1 MVVFISYARED
12 REAVAVLRR
21 DIESSRRDTWMDE
34 ELDGGQSWWD
44 TILGQIRG
52 CSAFVFVVSPDS
64 LTSRACRAE
73 LAYALALRRP
83 LLPVMVRQVDLQ
95 QAVDAVADAQVVDY
109 REHTAAA
116 AISLVTAL
124 SSLPLSPPLASPPP
138 PPPPAPVAHL
148 GGLRQRLD
156 AESLTHKEQWDILT
170 ELREHLSVQED
181 RASVIALLQI
191 LRRRQ
196 DVTESIAAEIEPL
209 LAATPTAEGGDEKFV
224 RWPSLLSFIKL
235 GKLTPVLGLGLTD
248 SLIGPRHL
256 LARKWADEYSFP
268 LARHQKDDLPQ
279 VAQYVRV
286 ENDEIT
292 LRTALGDYFRQQV
305 VERFPTSVPSD
316 LGPGHLDEM
325 IKTAWLEECSTVPT
339 DPHTCLAQLPVSIY
353 ITAHPSNL
361 LSTALIAA
369 KRDPVVELC
378 RWRSDV
384 EDWPVSPLKSDPAY
398 EPSVER
404 PLVFHLFGNLDFP
417 ESLVLTEDDYFD
429 FLIGVSLN
437 RALIPPPVQRAL
449 ADSAL
454 VFLGFRIEA
463 WDFRVLLRCLLSQE
477 GGHRRDRYKHVAAQL
492 DVGSGVTSP
501 ERARAYLRDYFG
513 QFRETSIDIFW
524 GTVDQFVAA
533 LDEQRRAA

>member
-1 MVVFISYARED
+1 MGVFISYARED
-12 REAVAVLRR
+12 REAVEVLRR
-21 DIESSRRDTWMDE
+21 DIEKSRHDTWMDE
-34 ELDGGQSWWD
+34 ELDGGESWWAA
-44 TILGQIRG
+44 ILEQIRG
-52 CSAFVFVVSPDS
+52 CQVFVFVVSPDS

-73 LAYALALRRP
+73 LDYALALSRP

-95 QAVDAVADAQVVDY
+95 QAVNAISDAQVVDL
-109 REHTAAA
+109 RERTPDAV
-116 AISLVTAL
+116 IAL
-124 SSLPLSPPLASPPP
+124 LAGLASLPLPPPLPS
-138 PPPPAPVAHL
+138 PPPAPPVAPVSHF
-148 GGLRQRLD
+148 GDARRQLD
-156 AESLTHKEQWDILT
+156 AESLTFKEQWDILT

-181 RASVIALLQI
+181 RASVVGLLQI

-196 DVTESIAAEIEPL
+196 DVTEAVAAEIDPL
-209 LAATPTAEGGDEKFV
+209 LASAVSDGGDQKFT

-256 LARKWADEYSFP
+256 LARKWADEYGFP
-268 LARHQKDDLPQ
+268 LAGYQKEDLPQ

-286 ENDEIT
+286 ENDEVT
-292 LRTALGDYFRQQV
+292 LRMALGDYIRRQV
-305 VERFPTSVPSD
+305 VERFPSSVPAD

-325 IKTAWLEECSTVPT
+325 IKTAWLQEASRLPT
-339 DPHTCLAQLPVSIY
+339 DPHAFLASLPVPIY

-361 LSTALIAA
+361 LTTALGVAG
-369 KRDPVVELC
+369 RTPVVDLC
-378 RWRSDV
+378 RWRADV
-384 EDWPVSPLKSDPAY
+384 EDWPASPLKAEPDY
-398 EPSVER
+398 EPTVER

-417 ESLVLTEDDYFD
+417 ESIVLTEDDYFD

-437 RALIPPPVQRAL
+437 RALIPAPVQRAL

-492 DVGSGVTSP
+492 DVGSGMTSP
-501 ERARAYLRDYFG
+501 ERAREYLRDYFG
-513 QFRETSIDIFW
+513 QFKETSIDIFW
-524 GTVDQFVAA
+524 GTVDQFVASLA
-533 LDEQRRAA
+533 AQGRAA